1 MDQVVQN
8 RLPRPLVRRNGR
20 VMARRAFMLALV
32 LAPFAL
38 VACGRRGSISPPP
51 DADPK
56 APRTYPTR

>member
-1 MDQVVQN
+1 
-8 RLPRPLVRRNGR
+8 
-20 VMARRAFMLALV
+20 MLALA

-38 VACGRRGSISPPP
+38 VACGRKGSIAPPP